1 MLPAVANRFQP
12 AVALMQSATT
22 FQERMNRPDSQ
33 GLRIGQTPAQV
44 AAPRDMKAVN
54 ELYFGSHLTVTEAMA
69 RLMDQVVGYLNDKL
83 ELGRDGSE
91 EGKSA
96 GNEWRRT
103 ALRDYVEVGAEG
115 DFSLPEPGNNGVTY
129 QQVARMIQDKFDVG
143 ILSRDRTLMKEI
155 EQAVGFKLDGMN
167 VTDLLTAFVDPNS
180 DAADK
185 VRGVLSDGLAGQ
197 TGSKVRQRLERA
209 AEGPKSVEETV
220 ADTRK
225 SPVDEVDEETAQEDM
240 EAVKAAKTLEKIEAA
255 AELPKEV
262 HKALDEMKEA
272 GAAQGGARIAAAVL
286 QALGNLNAGA
296 LDDKTRT
303 DGADTIASALGDS
316 ADPAK
321 EGKSDERPS
330 LSPILQAY
338 REAQENE
345 NGDEQKKRF
354 LIAI

>member
-44 AAPRDMKAVN
+44 AAPRDMNAVN

-103 ALRDYVEVGAEG
+103 ALRDYVEVGTEG
-115 DFSLPEPGNNGVTY
+115 DFSLPEPGKNGVTY
-129 QQVARMIQDKFDVG
+129 QQVARMIQDKFNLG
-143 ILSRDRTLMKEI
+143 ILSRDRTLMKEL
-155 EQAVGFKLDGMN
+155 EQAMGFRLVGIK
-167 VTDLLTAFVDPNS
+167 VTDLLAAFADPKS
-180 DAADK
+180 DAAGK
-185 VRGVLSDGLAGQ
+185 VRGVISEGLARQ

-209 AEGPKSVEETV
+209 AEGPKSVQETV
-220 ADTRK
+220 ADTRR

-240 EAVKAAKTLEKIEAA
+240 EAVKAAKTLETIEAA

-262 HKALDEMKEA
+262 RKALDEMKE
-272 GAAQGGARIAAAVL
+272 GRAAQGGARVAGAVL
-286 QALGNLNAGA
+286 QALGSLNAGA
-296 LDDKTRT
+296 VDDQART
-303 DGADTIASALGDS
+303 DVAETISTALENP
-316 ADPAK
+316 ADPK
-321 EGKSDERPS
+321 ESKTDDRPS

-345 NGDEQKKRF
+345 DEQTKRF

>member
-1 MLPAVANRFQP
+1 MLPAMVNRFQP
-12 AVALMQSATT
+12 AVALMQSITT
-22 FQERMNRPDSQ
+22 FQERMNRQDSQ
-33 GLRIGQTPAQV
+33 DLRFGQTPTQV

-69 RLMDQVVGYLNDKL
+69 RLMDHFVGYLNDKL

-91 EGKSA
+91 EGKST

-103 ALRDYVEVGAEG
+103 ALRDYVEVGSRG
-115 DFSLPEPGNNGVTY
+115 DFSLPEPGKKGVTY
-129 QQVARMIQDKFDVG
+129 QQVARIIQEKFNVG
-143 ILSRDRTLMKEI
+143 TLSRDRTLMKEL
-155 EQAVGFKLDGMN
+155 EQAMGFRLDGMN
-167 VTDLLTAFVDPNS
+167 VTDLLTAFIDPKS

-255 AELPKEV
+255 ADLPKEV
-262 HKALDEMKEA
+262 RKALDEMKEG
-272 GAAQGGARIAAAVL
+272 GAPQGGARIASAVL

-296 LDDKTRT
+296 VDGTAKT
-303 DGADTIASALGDS
+303 DVAGTIATALEDP
-316 ADPAK
+316 ADPST
-321 EGKSDERPS
+321 EGKGDGRPS

-338 REAQENE
+338 REAQEN
-345 NGDEQKKRF
+345 GDEQKKRF